1 MNGRRAALVPLVA
14 ILLGF
19 ALGALVVVVTGRSAG
34 DMFRAMLQGG
44 TGVNLETGTLNPR
57 YLGEFLVQA
66 MPIVLTGLSV
76 GFAFRTGL
84 FNIGAEGQLIAGS
97 IAAIA
102 VGLGVRAPAG
112 VHVTLVLLA
121 AAAAGGLWGA
131 IPGWLKAR
139 FNVHEVVVSIM
150 LNYVALHL
158 NNWAIV
164 QVFHSPDRI
173 KTPVIPETGLLRS
186 EWLGAL
192 TNGSRLSWGFVP
204 VLLSLAV
211 YWFLIER
218 TSFGFRLR
226 AVGFNRDAARYAGM
240 KVERSIVGSMII
252 SGAFAGLAGAVITVG
267 TFSFGRALPA
277 HEGYGFD
284 GIAVALVG
292 GNGAWGIGLSG
303 LLFGLL
309 KAAQPLMQSQGIP
322 KEIASIIQAAIV
334 LFIAMKLGIE
344 HLLARGRA
352 GAAPGAAPGAVAAG
366 EADG

>member
-1 MNGRRAALVPLVA
+1 MNPRPAALVPVIA
-14 ILLGF
+14 ILSGF
-19 ALGALVVVVTGRSAG
+19 ALGALVVIVTGRSTG
-34 DMFRAMLQGG
+34 DMFRAVLQGA
-44 TGVNLETGTLNPR
+44 TGVNLGAGTFNPR
-57 YLGEFLVQA
+57 YLGEFLVQT
-66 MPIVLTGLSV
+66 MPIVLTGLAV

-97 IAAIA
+97 MAAIA

-112 VHVTLVLLA
+112 VHVALVLLA
-121 AAAAGGLWGA
+121 AMAAGGLWGA
-131 IPGWLKAR
+131 IPGVLKAR

-164 QVFHSPDRI
+164 EIFHSVDRI
-173 KTPVIPETGLLRS
+173 KTPVIPASALLRS
-186 EWLGAL
+186 DLLGGL
-192 TNGSRLSWGFVP
+192 TNGSRLSWGLLP
-204 VLLSLAV
+204 VALSLAA

-218 TSFGFRLR
+218 TTFGFRLR
-226 AVGFNRDAARYAGM
+226 AVGFNKESARYAGM
-240 KVERSIVGSMII
+240 KVERSIVAAMAI

-292 GNGAWGIGLSG
+292 GNGALGIGLSG

-344 HLLARGRA
+344 RLLARGRA
-352 GAAPGAAPGAVAAG
+352 GAAPSPRPAPPG